1 MIGFK
6 QRTSGDEK
14 RGLHRATHRLP
25 GIAGTAELRLRSS
38 SYQALK
44 AITCEYHDGV
54 LILEGSVP
62 SFYQKQ
68 VAQELVASLGGVQQI
83 DNRLVVQSAIRS
95 PMDQD

>member
-14 RGLHRATHRLP
+14 HGLHRATHRLP
-25 GIAGTAELRLRSS
+25 GIAATAALRLRAS

-44 AITCEYHDGV
+44 TITCEYHEGV
-54 LILEGSVP
+54 LILQGSVP

-83 DNRLVVQSAIRS
+83 DNRLVVPSAVRNQTAH
-95 PMDQD
+95 D